1 MLARLSHAIEAVKD
15 RDPVQ
20 EVDQCE
26 EHESE
31 AVSNV
36 ENVKVIIINI
46 DFIRDGSHEAFEK

>member
-31 AVSNV
+31 AVGNV
-36 ENVKVIIINI
+36 EDVKVIINI